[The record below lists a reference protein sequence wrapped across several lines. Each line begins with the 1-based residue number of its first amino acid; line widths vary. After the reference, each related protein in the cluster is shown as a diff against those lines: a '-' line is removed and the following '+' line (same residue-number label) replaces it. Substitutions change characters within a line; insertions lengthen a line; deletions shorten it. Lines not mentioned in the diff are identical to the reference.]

1 MGKIALETIYLAL
14 YWYTVEQT
22 GTIKKGKG
30 RRIITLLLAVVFLG
44 AAFVWDVY
52 RGMLL
57 EDNRTFY
64 LTGRMQLAEGL
75 AWGAVTILFLLF
87 DLFFDDEPFCLQWWR
102 IALVGAVLIIF
113 SGIGVDCYVANG
125 IFLWIIFRILAGKR
139 GYLSWQNGLV
149 LGSIYGAL
157 SGVVYLFEKG
167 MIQLTEIASVGKN
180 TESIFLFVLL
190 VLEFLLL
197 LLTEGTLFSYKKGF
211 ETQTEHFQQDMLSH
225 QYEEIKNIYLNM
237 RGWRHDY
244 HNHLQVMEAQ
254 IALENYDEL
263 EIYLDELE
271 RDLDGVDTYVK
282 SGNLM
287 ADAILNSKLTLAKER
302 DIRINCKV
310 KLPEQLA
317 VADVDLCVILGN
329 LLDNAIEACEQIEED
344 KRFLRIY
351 MIVNKSQ
358 LYISIQNGAKEE
370 LNFNERNYITNK
382 RGSHGFGMRRVKAM
396 VDKYSGYLNLA
407 NEPGIFAAEV
417 TMPLDIQ

>member
-44 AAFVWDVY
+44 ASFVWDVY

-57 EDNRTFY
+57 ENNRAFY

-244 HNHLQVMEAQ
+244 HNHLQVMKAQ

>member
-44 AAFVWDVY
+44 ASFVWDVY

-57 EDNRTFY
+57 ENNRAFY

-102 IALVGAVLIIF
+102 IALAGAVLIIF

-125 IFLWIIFRILAGKR
+125 IFLWIIFLILAGKR

-244 HNHLQVMEAQ
+244 HNHLQVMKAQ
-254 IALENYDEL
+254 MALENYDEL

-329 LLDNAIEACEQIEED
+329 LLDNAIEACEKIEED

>member
-180 TESIFLFVLL
+180 TESFFLFVLL

-244 HNHLQVMEAQ
+244 HNHLQVMKAQ

-317 VADVDLCVILGN
+317 VTDVDLCVILGN

>member
-44 AAFVWDVY
+44 AAFVWDAY
-52 RGMLL
+52 WGMLL
-57 EDNRTFY
+57 EDNRAFY

-125 IFLWIIFRILAGKR
+125 IFLWIIFRILAGKK

-197 LLTEGTLFSYKKGF
+197 LLTEGTLFTYKKGF

-244 HNHLQVMEAQ
+244 HNHLQVMKAQ
-254 IALENYDEL
+254 MALENYDEL

-310 KLPEQLA
+310 KLPEQLT